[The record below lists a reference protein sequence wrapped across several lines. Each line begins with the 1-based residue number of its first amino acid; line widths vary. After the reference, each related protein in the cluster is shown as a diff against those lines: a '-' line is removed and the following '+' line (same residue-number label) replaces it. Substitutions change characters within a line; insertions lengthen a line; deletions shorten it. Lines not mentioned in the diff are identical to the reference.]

1 MAAPQK
7 KSNSSVITVRA
18 KKTIALAPATL
29 GFASIV
35 EPDTYD
41 PDKPTFKLNYH
52 LSPEGIS
59 ALIEDIAEK
68 VYTPEALEKLRAEC
82 EANGIKKVPGPQ
94 DPSAWLE
101 AKLKEPKEAA
111 KIQLPH
117 LVISNR
123 ATYRKNGEE
132 VAREI
137 ACWDAKNKKLNLR
150 RLKLGMG
157 SVIQAVVYP
166 NLFFSK
172 IIGVPQ
178 PSLKLVGVRV
188 LKLERFGGGAA
199 PADTDE
205 EAIKEVLGDNFAYDD
220 LAAYAEGGAEDHEE
234 DHDLTPEDQA
244 KSLFGGE

>member
-7 KSNSSVITVRA
+7 NSSVITVRA

-35 EPDTYD
+35 VPDNYD
-41 PDKPTFKLNYH
+41 PEKPTFKLNYH
-52 LSPEGIS
+52 LSPEAIIQ
-59 ALIEDIAEK
+59 LQQDIVEK
-68 VYTPEALEKLRAEC
+68 VYTKEGLEKLTAEC
-82 EANGIKKVPGPQ
+82 LANGIKKVPPPQ
-94 DPSAWLE
+94 DAADWLE
-101 AKLKEPKEAA
+101 SKLKEPKEGS
-111 KIQLPH
+111 KLQVPH
-117 LVISNR
+117 IIIANR
-123 ATYRKNGEE
+123 ATYRGRDGEPVE
-132 VAREI
+132 RTI
-137 ACWDAKNKKLNLR
+137 ACWDAHNRKLDLK

-172 IIGVPQ
+172 LIGFPQ

-205 EAIKEVLGDNFAYDD
+205 EAIKEVLGENFTYDD
-220 LAAYAEGGAEDHEE
+220 LGAYGMGAEGAEGEE
-234 DHDLTPEDQA
+234 HDLTPEDQA